1 MLSSRCLLLQFL
13 SPSFPLMPSA
23 PRTIGEKDFFF
34 FLFERWFKFF
44 FFLVSHRKK
53 KKKRPT
59 SNTEKVKKI
68 YKRKEEK
75 NKRFGC
81 LIWIFFFLNRFRLLS
96 CRLSNFPKSEKKFQR
111 QEIKDGKTLPMK
123 NKSPNGFQT
132 FCFSLSSFFRRSGSQ
147 KKRPKNSLRMQ
158 SATAST
164 VPAFL
169 ICLRSNATLFN
180 KKVPQFHC
188 TPKALP
194 CK

>member
-96 CRLSNFPKSEKKFQR
+96 CRLSNFPKSEKKFQAR
-111 QEIKDGKTLPMK
+111 NQRWEDPPNEKQKSQWLSDFLFLLIFFLSTIRFKKKKTEEFIAYAK
-123 NKSPNGFQT
+123 RNGFNSP
-132 FCFSLSSFFRRSGSQ
+132 CFSYLSSFECD
-147 KKRPKNSLRMQ
+147 
-158 SATAST
+158 A
-164 VPAFL
+164 
-169 ICLRSNATLFN
+169 I
-180 KKVPQFHC
+180 
-188 TPKALP
+188 
-194 CK
+194 